1 MDNLGFKS
9 DVLAAALTAG
19 VCAAVGGGLLY
30 VASTPSAAALPPA
43 AQSTEVEV
51 TALIFEAPSA
61 PEVVPPEP
69 KPPLPEEPEPEVIP
83 EPEPEPEPVVELEP
97 DPELEVAEEIP
108 VVEKPKPEPKPEPK
122 PKPNPKPKTKPLPA
136 PPKPAP
142 AGERSRGA
150 AVQGSTNIS
159 GVTVPAVTAADTSAA
174 EQQASYDRALAVLLR
189 EVSAHKSYPPR
200 ARRQGVEGRCVIR
213 FTVNSSGVVTG
224 SDLMESSGSS
234 LLDAACRRTGESLIG
249 RATGVTRAVNVNVPV
264 QFKLTD

>member
-30 VASTPSAAALPPA
+30 VASTPSAAALPPV

-51 TALIFEAPSA
+51 TALLFEAPAA
-61 PEVVPPEP
+61 PEVVPQEP
-69 KPPLPEEPEPEVIP
+69 QPPLPEEPEPEVIP
-83 EPEPEPEPVVELEP
+83 EPDPEPEPVVEPEP
-97 DPELEVAEEIP
+97 VPEPEVKEEIP
-108 VVEKPKPEPKPEPK
+108 VVEKPKPEPKPKPK
-122 PKPNPKPKTKPLPA
+122 PKPKPQPA
-136 PPKPAP
+136 TPKPAP
-142 AGERSRGA
+142 AGEHSRGA
-150 AVQGSTNIS
+150 AVQGSTDIS
-159 GVTVPAVTAADTSAA
+159 GVTVPAAAAVDTAAA

-213 FTVNSSGVVTG
+213 FTVNSSGMVTG
-224 SDLMESSGSS
+224 SDLKESSGSS

-249 RATGVTRAVNVNVPV
+249 RATGATRAVNVNVPV